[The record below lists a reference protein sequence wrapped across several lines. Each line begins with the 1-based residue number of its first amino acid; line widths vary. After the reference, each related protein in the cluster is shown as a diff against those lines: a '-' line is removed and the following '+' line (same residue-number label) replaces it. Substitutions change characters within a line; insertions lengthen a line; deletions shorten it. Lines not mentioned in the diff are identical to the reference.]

1 MTSLQGVTGLIG
13 GSENFNNVG
22 LLRIIISSL
31 DIMIKI
37 GLRKWK

>member
-1 MTSLQGVTGLIG
+1 MTSLEVVTGLIG